1 MSNKYNEQWSSWSY
15 FLAKNNDS
23 KINEQLEELNLKLDV
38 LIANIDMLCTIILG
52 KEEE

>member
-15 FLAKNNDS
+15 FQGRNNDT

-38 LIANIDMLCTIILG
+38 LIANIDMLCTVILG